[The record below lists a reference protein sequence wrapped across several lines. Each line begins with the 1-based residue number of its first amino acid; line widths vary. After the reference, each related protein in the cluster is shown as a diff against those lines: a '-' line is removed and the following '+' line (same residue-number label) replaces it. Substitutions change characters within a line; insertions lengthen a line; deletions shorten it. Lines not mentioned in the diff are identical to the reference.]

1 MEVDEVLDAAVI
13 GAQPLFAGLS
23 DEVKERILGLARRI
37 ELDEDHRIVTEDTLG
52 DSAYILVEG
61 RVCVVQRGRQVRELG
76 PGSVFGELSLIDGA
90 PRSAT
95 IVTMTPVVCLELQRE
110 HLWRLFEEQ
119 PSVMAQ
125 VMRGLVMR
133 LRELERPI
141 DRLTGLPNRM
151 MFEELLAMAL
161 SRAERSGSAVAV
173 LHVGLDGF
181 RLVNEGLGSVEAD
194 RILMEVT
201 ARLAVS
207 SPGTVSRAG
216 DDEFLILVADVDGT
230 GADDRADEDDPG
242 FIAAEAA
249 AHAVADLLRKPFVS
263 GEQEIVIT
271 ASTGA
276 AIFPRYSENATTLMR
291 DAATA
296 MRESKEDGPGGH
308 LVSTKGTGD
317 PEGRLQLVN
326 DLRRAVEANSWK
338 LLYQPVVGLLDGKL
352 VGVEALVRW
361 ERDGELVSPAVFI
374 QLAEDLGFIDAI
386 GDWVMEES
394 CRQSQVWRDEGLD
407 LRMSFNLSPRELRCD
422 DLVERLT
429 ALLEKYGVPPTQM
442 VVEVTETSMETLP
455 DLVRGVLG
463 RLAIA
468 GMGISIDDFGTGYSS
483 LSRLKDMPISTL
495 KIDRS
500 FVSELPDHDGAVN
513 VVRAVIRLAESLRM
527 VSLAEGIETPEQR
540 SMLTTLGCQLGQ
552 GYLFA
557 KPLPPERILE
567 IAREGGRPMG
577 EG

>member
-1 MEVDEVLDAAVI
+1 MEVDQVLDAAVV

-23 DEVKERILGLARRI
+23 DEVKQRILALTRRI
-37 ELDEDHRIVTEDTLG
+37 ELDEGHRIVTEDTPG
-52 DSAYILVEG
+52 DSAYIVLEG
-61 RVCVVQRGRQVRELG
+61 RVRVVQRGRQVRELG

-95 IVTMTPVVCLELQRE
+95 IETAMPAVCLELQRE

-151 MFEELLAMAL
+151 MFEELLTMAL
-161 SRAERSGSAVAV
+161 VRAERADAAVAV

-181 RLVNEGLGSVEAD
+181 RLIGEGLGSVEAD
-194 RILMEVT
+194 RILVEVA
-201 ARLAVS
+201 ARLAAS
-207 SPGTVSRAG
+207 APGTVARAG
-216 DDEFLILVADVDGT
+216 DDEFLILVADVE
-230 GADDRADEDDPG
+230 GASRAERADADDPG
-242 FIAAEAA
+242 FLAAEAA
-249 AHAVADLLRKPFVS
+249 AHAVADLLREPFLS
-263 GEQEIVIT
+263 GEREVFVT

-276 AIFPRYSENATTLMR
+276 AIFPRYSETAATLMR

-296 MRESKEDGPGGH
+296 MRESKGDGPGGH
-308 LVSTKGTGD
+308 LVSTKGTEN
-317 PEGRLQLVN
+317 PEERLQLVN
-326 DLRRAVEANSWK
+326 DLRRAVDANSWR
-338 LLYQPVVGLLDGKL
+338 LLYQPVVGLLDGKM
-352 VGVEALVRW
+352 VGVESLIRW
-361 ERDGELVSPAVFI
+361 ERDGELVSPAAFI
-374 QLAEDLGFIDAI
+374 PLAEDLGLIDAI

-394 CRQSQVWRDEGLD
+394 CRRSKVWRDEGLD

-422 DLVERLT
+422 DLVDRLT
-429 ALLEKYGVPPTQM
+429 ALLERYGIPPTQM

-463 RLAIA
+463 KLAIA

-483 LSRLKDMPISTL
+483 LSRLKDMPVSTL

-500 FVSELPDHDGAVN
+500 FVSELPDHDGAMN
-513 VVRAVIRLAESLRM
+513 VVRAVIRLAESLGM

-567 IAREGGRPMG
+567 ISRAGGRPMG
-577 EG
+577 EA